1 MHMQELTPKYNEL
14 YRHIYKHI
22 YTRTQFF
29 LIGDKELP
37 KLKPL
42 KLILIE
48 NKRQRIN
55 YETKIDPS
63 NNQI

>member
-1 MHMQELTPKYNEL
+1 MQAV
-14 YRHIYKHI
+14 RHIYKHI
-22 YTRTQFF
+22 YTRTQIF